1 MNFINFK
8 RNFNICYLYSAEG
21 DLSTQI
27 RWMTEYAEDLGT
39 GKILGWYRGPRP
51 AIYVTDPEF
60 IKEVFIKESE
70 TFIDRPMLDR
80 SDTIPHLI
88 NLKGMFL
95 RAIKSL
101 NIHTLDRING
111 VAQIFSQLYL
121 LIISLKTIADI
132 SDSENIVYKISYI
145 SAALAQC

>member
-1 MNFINFK
+1 MEMIWVLKDKYNDCLIFVI
-8 RNFNICYLYSAEG
+8 YSAEG

-88 NLKGMFL
+88 NLKG
-95 RAIKSL
+95 KY
-101 NIHTLDRING
+101 D
-111 VAQIFSQLYL
+111 
-121 LIISLKTIADI
+121 LI
-132 SDSENIVYKISYI
+132 
-145 SAALAQC
+145 

>member
-1 MNFINFK
+1 
-8 RNFNICYLYSAEG
+8 
-21 DLSTQI
+21 
-27 RWMTEYAEDLGT
+27 MTEYAEDLGT

-101 NIHTLDRING
+101 NIHTKTKDWQRHAHIKTVVDNYNTQPASSYPELPKVDVGIGGGGNG
-111 VAQIFSQLYL
+111 GRP
-121 LIISLKTIADI
+121 LIIEESKAGVN
-132 SDSENIVYKISYI
+132 SNEN
-145 SAALAQC
+145 

>member
-1 MNFINFK
+1 
-8 RNFNICYLYSAEG
+8 
-21 DLSTQI
+21 
-27 RWMTEYAEDLGT
+27 MTEYAEDLGT

-88 NLKGMFL
+88 NLKGKYDLIASDL
-95 RAIKSL
+95 R
-101 NIHTLDRING
+101 
-111 VAQIFSQLYL
+111 
-121 LIISLKTIADI
+121 
-132 SDSENIVYKISYI
+132 
-145 SAALAQC
+145 